1 VQRIHIAVIS
11 HGRSSGK
18 KLGFAVISS
27 TPAIHTETAFL
38 PDGFSGYKRPL
49 KPTIFLCRPARNIS
63 MAQERV
69 GESSART

>member
-38 PDGFSGYKRPL
+38 PDGFSRYKRLL
-49 KPTIFLCRPARNIS
+49 KTTIFLYRPARNIS
-63 MAQERV
+63 MAKERV